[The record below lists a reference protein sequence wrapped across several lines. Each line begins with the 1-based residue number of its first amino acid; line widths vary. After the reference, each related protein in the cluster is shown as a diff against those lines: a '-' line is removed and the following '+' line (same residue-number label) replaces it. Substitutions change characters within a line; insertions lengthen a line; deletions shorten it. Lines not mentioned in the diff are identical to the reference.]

1 MIKPKNFI
9 EALNPRFWV
18 VAAMRRFFK
27 QYRLVGETN
36 EKGETHWKAQVR
48 CNFLQWKNVVTDDWK
63 EATNPYLSSTSS
75 IAFLEKEKTIRLLNE
90 WKKKVSYVKPNSI
103 IEYVPQNVT

>member
-1 MIKPKNFI
+1 MINKLQNWINTRP
-9 EALNPRFWV
+9 PRFWV
-18 VAAMRRFFK
+18 GAVMCRIFK
-27 QYRLVGETN
+27 QYRIVVETN

-48 CNFLQWKNVVTDDWK
+48 CNVLKWKNVVTDDWK
-63 EATNPYLSSTSS
+63 EGTNPYLSSTYS

-103 IEYVPQNVT
+103 IEYVS

>member
-1 MIKPKNFI
+1 MMKKPKNLI

-18 VAAMRRFFK
+18 GAVMCRFFK

-48 CNFLQWKNVVTDDWK
+48 TSSLRWKNVVTYDWK
-63 EATNPYLSSTSS
+63 EGTNPYLSNTCS
-75 IAFLEKEKTIRLLNE
+75 IAYLEKEKTIRLLNE

-103 IEYVPQNVT
+103 IEYVS